1 MKYALEHTGG
11 RTLPVDPAIYLKAIK
26 ARLACAQA
34 QGARSIW
41 IDHRDGLW
49 HGKATHTALISAL
62 EQLTAEG
69 YGLSWD
75 EMRGIQV
82 LRLDVDP
89 KVYLAPAA
97 VRRALGLVETWDTT
111 PFKAPGP
118 VAAPVSHSSQVGD
131 YLLFIVLIVFFGSLP
146 FTLARVMGDPTPR
159 LWLLVLYYL
168 VFGRTLYTWC
178 SVLVQGVWAA
188 ERSRRH
194 TPPA

>member
-1 MKYALEHTGG
+1 MKYALEHRGG

-34 QGARSIW
+34 QGARNIW

-62 EQLTAEG
+62 EQLAAEG

-89 KVYLAPAA
+89 KVSLAPAA

-111 PFKAPGP
+111 PFK
-118 VAAPVSHSSQVGD
+118 
-131 YLLFIVLIVFFGSLP
+131 LFIVLIVFFGSLP

-168 VFGRTLYTWC
+168 VFGRTLYTRC
-178 SVLVQGVWAA
+178 SVLVQGIWAA

>member
-1 MKYALEHTGG
+1 MKYALEHRGG

-34 QGARSIW
+34 QGARSVW

-62 EQLTAEG
+62 EQLAAEG
-69 YGLSWD
+69 YGFSWD
-75 EMRGIQV
+75 EMRGIQM

-89 KVYLAPAA
+89 KVSLAPAA
-97 VRRALGLVETWDTT
+97 VRSALGLVETWDTT

-118 VAAPVSHSSQVGD
+118 VVAPVSHSSQVGD

-146 FTLARVMGDPTPR
+146 FTLARVMGDPPPR
-159 LWLLVLYYL
+159 LSLLVLY
-168 VFGRTLYTWC
+168 
-178 SVLVQGVWAA
+178 
-188 ERSRRH
+188 
-194 TPPA
+194 